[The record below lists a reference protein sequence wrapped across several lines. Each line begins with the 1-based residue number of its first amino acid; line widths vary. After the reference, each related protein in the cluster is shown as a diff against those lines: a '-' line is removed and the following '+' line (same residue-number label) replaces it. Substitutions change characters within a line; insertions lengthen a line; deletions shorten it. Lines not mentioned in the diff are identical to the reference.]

1 MNKRDKKL
9 KLYSVITADVVK
21 SSKLSISKHKQLIE
35 IIKKCSSEIQ
45 KVFPGTFQYTPEY
58 FRGDSWQIVLKK
70 PEYALAVVLF
80 YRAFIR
86 ANMKISFLDARM
98 AISLGTIDFV
108 KKSFGVG
115 EAYKI
120 SGEALDL
127 KGKRR
132 LKFIFNDKEI
142 SLLLD
147 LIVENAD
154 FISSKWTVKQSQI
167 IILALSGFN
176 QLQIAKKIKVSQ
188 QAISQQLDSAG
199 WSVISRN
206 LAFFHSTISNLNN
219 KATTSF

>member
-1 MNKRDKKL
+1 MSKQEKNS
-9 KLYSVITADVVK
+9 KLYSVITADIVK
-21 SSKLSISKHKQLIE
+21 SSKLSIAKHKKLIS
-35 IIKKCSSEIQ
+35 IIKKCGSEIQ
-45 KVFPGTFQYTPEY
+45 RVFSAIFQYSPEY

-80 YRAFIR
+80 YRAYIR
-86 ANMKISFLDARM
+86 ANMKISFMDARM
-98 AISLGTIDFV
+98 AISLGSIDFV

-132 LKFIFNDKEI
+132 LKFICNEKEI

-147 LIVENAD
+147 LLVENSD
-154 FISSKWTVKQSQI
+154 FISSRWTVRQAQI
-167 IILALSGFN
+167 IILALSGLN

-199 WSVISRN
+199 WSIISKN
-206 LAFFHSTISNLNN
+206 IDYFKNTVSKLNN
-219 KATTSF
+219 KINTSF

>member
-21 SSKLSISKHKQLIE
+21 SSKLSITKHKQLID

-45 KVFPGTFQYTPEY
+45 KVIPGTFQYTPEY

-70 PEYALAVVLF
+70 PEHALAVVLF

-98 AISLGTIDFV
+98 AISLGSIDFV

-132 LKFIFNDKEI
+132 LKFIFNEKEI

-147 LIVENAD
+147 LIVENTD
-154 FISSKWTVKQSQI
+154 FISSKWTVRQSQI
-167 IILALSGFN
+167 IILALSGYN

-199 WSVISRN
+199 WSVISKN
-206 LAFFHSTISNLNN
+206 IDFFKNTVLKLNN
-219 KATTSF
+219 KDSTSF

>member
-1 MNKRDKKL
+1 MNKKDNRL

-21 SSKLSISKHKQLIE
+21 SSKLPITKHKQLIN
-35 IIKKCSSEIQ
+35 IIKKCGKEIQ
-45 KVFPGTFQYTPEY
+45 KVLPGTFQYTPEY
-58 FRGDSWQIVLKK
+58 FRGDSWQVVLKK

-86 ANMKISFLDARM
+86 ANMKISFIDARM
-98 AISLGTIDFV
+98 AISIGSIDFV

-147 LIVENAD
+147 LLVENTD

-206 LAFFHSTISNLNN
+206 LDYFQNTVLKLND
-219 KATTSF
+219 KIITSF